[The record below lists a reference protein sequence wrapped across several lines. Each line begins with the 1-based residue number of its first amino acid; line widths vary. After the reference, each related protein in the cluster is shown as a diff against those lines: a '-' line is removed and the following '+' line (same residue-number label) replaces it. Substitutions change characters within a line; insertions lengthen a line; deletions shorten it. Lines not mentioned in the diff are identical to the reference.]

1 MWRALFKRM
10 VFWRKSATSADKPV
24 DDRLAELFRQ
34 RGGSGTALVGE
45 LVVLDLAE
53 ARQRVG
59 EKWPLVSRHVH
70 LLVEN
75 ILSRRIK
82 GNNVFFQCG
91 EGVFAVTF
99 ADRTR
104 EAAEVECKQIAE
116 EIMSY
121 LFGQALSGVSAS
133 GAGENDIRLTVHSEV
148 FEVEFEAFA
157 NADSPSEAIKSLIA
171 ERVATRIA
179 ASDHARSVDA
189 TLQDVESRLRE
200 LALTPRDDDPPKLV
214 QQLETL
220 VSRLRDLER
229 TMRLARP
236 IEAGMQSR
244 KGLEGEWTP
253 IERPPDPAVRLSVL
267 IEQTLAQIAELK
279 AEEAAMDVGQEA
291 VNGGSAEGDVQ
302 WLSLAEHKIDFAVD
316 YLPLLDITAGIKG
329 IYLCRIKFR
338 IGGLAYEPR
347 QLMEMEQD
355 KDVFVIAD
363 RLALRY
369 LVQGQG
375 DDEGELVQ
383 SVLVV
388 TLHQTTLENLVSRRV
403 YIELASQLSAEQRRM
418 VFFEIVLDDDWKTSR
433 LHAWL
438 TQLRPY
444 CRGLFLRFPGSL
456 LPLSADLAALD
467 LSSSRHRSG
476 SAIGIDVRDPV
487 LVDEE
492 VLLQAMR
499 RLGQVANEAGLRTY
513 VLDVPDL
520 RGITLCRAAAIRY
533 LSCEAAMPATWRPGA
548 IERMTVDDLIERM
561 DALKQKRAAQR

>member
-1 MWRALFKRM
+1 MWRALLERM
-10 VFWRKSATSADKPV
+10 VFWRKPAAPAGEPV
-24 DDRLAELFRQ
+24 DDRLADLFRQ
-34 RGGSGTALVGE
+34 RGEGTALVGE
-45 LVVLDLAE
+45 LIVLDLAE

-75 ILSRRIK
+75 ILSRRIR
-82 GNNVFFQCG
+82 GNSLFFQCG
-91 EGVFAVTF
+91 EGVFAITF
-99 ADRTR
+99 ADKTR
-104 EAAEVECKQIAE
+104 EEAEAECQQIGE
-116 EIMSY
+116 EIMDY
-121 LFGQALSGVSAS
+121 LFGQALSGIAGSE
-133 GAGENDIRLTVHSEV
+133 AGENDVYLTVHSEV
-148 FEVEFEAFA
+148 FEVEFKAFA

-171 ERVATRIA
+171 ERLAKRIA
-179 ASDHARSVDA
+179 ASDPARPVDA
-189 TLQDVESRLRE
+189 MLQDVERRLQE

-236 IEAGMQSR
+236 VEAGMQPG
-244 KGLEGEWTP
+244 KGLEGGWMP
-253 IERPPDPAVRLSVL
+253 IERPPDPAARLSAL
-267 IEQTLAQIAELK
+267 IEQTLTQIAELK
-279 AEEAAMDVGQEA
+279 AEEAALDAGQEA
-291 VNGGSAEGDVQ
+291 VSGGAEESDVQ

-329 IYLCRIKFR
+329 IYLCRIKFK

-347 QLMEMEQD
+347 QLMEIEQD

-375 DDEGELVQ
+375 DDEHEAVR
-383 SVLVV
+383 SVFVV

-418 VFFEIVLDDDWKTSR
+418 AFFEIVLDEDWKASR

-456 LPLSADLAALD
+456 LPLPADLAALD
-467 LSSSRHRSG
+467 LSPLRHRSG
-476 SAIGIDVRDPV
+476 SAIGIDARDPV
-487 LVDEE
+487 LADEE
-492 VLLQAMR
+492 VRLQAMR
-499 RLGQVANEAGLRTY
+499 RLGQTANEAGLRTY

-533 LSCEAAMPATWRPGA
+533 LSCEAGMPATWRSGA
-548 IERMTVDDLIERM
+548 IERMTVDDLIARM
-561 DALKQKRAAQR
+561 EALEQGRAAQR